1 MKPNYWK
8 IRVVQNKTNISEPLV
23 KSPFSL
29 SRIPTPHSKTPLQV
43 RTKHLFG
50 VQSFISLENLLV
62 QDQTY
67 PITDLHCLKSTG
79 TSENDFQL
87 PRPVNTGEI
96 EITPKGADPG
106 NDFSN
111 RSRSRSR
118 SRSTKGN
125 GSKIKN
131 RKTTR
136 PNPDLLKP
144 SQKHSISGMKT
155 RMKVALNTISTTRK
169 MNPFKKLW
177 GYPSVITE
185 RSKKLSHQWSGWPQS
200 PRIRG
205 NKARKNQNIAR
216 HSPGSNWV

>member
-118 SRSTKGN
+118 SRSNKGQWLEDQEPKDYTAQSRSIETQ
-125 GSKIKN
+125 SKALDLWDEDEDESCSEYNFDDEKN
-131 RKTTR
+131 ESFQETHTYAEQH
-136 PNPDLLKP
+136 DVLFL
-144 SQKHSISGMKT
+144 M
-155 RMKVALNTISTTRK
+155 
-169 MNPFKKLW
+169 
-177 GYPSVITE
+177 
-185 RSKKLSHQWSGWPQS
+185 
-200 PRIRG
+200 
-205 NKARKNQNIAR
+205 
-216 HSPGSNWV
+216 